1 MFGDHVYTL
10 PETHR
15 HNYPLKIGLPTM
27 KVVTQTS
34 MFRGYVSFKGCNV
47 SVCAAQGES
56 PLGGLTVIT
65 RSSHILSGSHHTSAQ
80 KLAS

>member
-1 MFGDHVYTL
+1 MYTL

-80 KLAS
+80 QLAS